1 MDDKKKIA
9 ILGSLFLVMIAVGA
23 FQFAKGG
30 GSDVPAEAVAKSTE
44 ASTDADSATAAKSE
58 GSEAESTE
66 EGVTSEAV
74 DPALI
79 AAARLNPRDPFDGA
93 AWDANRA
100 PAQPNPVAPPQ
111 PRVTPPMRPNTMGG
125 SGFKPIPI
133 GEGALPTPEGS
144 STPIPGGKLPSI
156 EDFPYTVAG
165 TMVGDRPCV
174 LLTDA
179 TGKQKLVGVGSSI
192 DGDSQVM
199 SISNGVVTVKHRG
212 KTKTFRVSGM
222 SPSNN
227 KYEDKQ

>member
-9 ILGSLFLVMIAVGA
+9 ILGGLFLVMIAVGA

-30 GSDVPAEAVAKSTE
+30 STDAPAEPVAKATE
-44 ASTDADSATAAKSE
+44 ASAETETEVVANTEASKAE
-58 GSEAESTE
+58 GAEGAE
-66 EGVTSEAV
+66 IGEGV

-79 AAARLNPRDPFDGA
+79 AAARLNPRDPFDGS
-93 AWDANRA
+93 AWDANLKPA
-100 PAQPNPVAPPQ
+100 PT
-111 PRVTPPMRPNTMGG
+111 VTPPAPKITSPIRPAGMTG

-174 LLTDA
+174 LLTDS
-179 TGKQKLVGVGSSI
+179 TGKQKLVNVGGSI

-199 SISNGVVTVKHRG
+199 SISKGAVTVKHRG

-222 SPSNN
+222 NPSNN
-227 KYEDKQ
+227 KNEDKQ